1 MTTYHPHPD
10 DQGRAVRIHRPSTP
24 SPAAAWGDPTSTVV
38 VLPDGPAPA
47 ALNGTPFAP
56 WCPPGDAEAWWSSE
70 AARMAVPEPPFA
82 CPAGM
87 KPAAGALVLEPDGRA
102 WAVAP
107 SNRFGGHEF
116 TLPKG
121 RTDGRS
127 LAATALVEVFEEAG
141 LQVELQ
147 AWLRDTQRKE
157 TYTRFFL
164 AKRVGGSPANLTWES
179 QACIL
184 APLDVLQVMLTHPG
198 DQLVLKT
205 YRASAL
211 TSERKPIKLI

>member
-1 MTTYHPHPD
+1 MKTFHPCLD
-10 DQGRAVRIHRPSTP
+10 DSGKQVAIHKPHVPSLL
-24 SPAAAWGDPTSTVV
+24 AAWDEPTGVAQVVPGGRVPTS
-38 VLPDGPAPA
+38 
-47 ALNGTPFAP
+47 LNGVALMP
-56 WCPPGDAEAWWSSE
+56 WAQPPQSGQGWESL
-70 AARMAVPEPPFA
+70 AATDSVIEPPFV

-87 KPAAGALVLEPDGRA
+87 KPAAGALVLEPDARV

-121 RTDGRS
+121 RLDGRS

-141 LQVELQ
+141 LQICLTAFLCDV
-147 AWLRDTQRKE
+147 RRKE

-164 AKRVGGSPANLTWES
+164 AKRIGGSPADMTWES

-184 APLDVLQVMLTHPG
+184 APFAALRVLLTHPS
-198 DQLVLKT
+198 DQLVLDAFAKT
-205 YRASAL
+205 R
-211 TSERKPIKLI
+211 